1 LPPTKFEMMAEQEKI
16 EIKPYSKQELASLYK
31 IGVRSMTTW
40 LQPFEK
46 AIGKRHGRYYNMKQV
61 RYIFDKLGLPG
72 D

>member
-1 LPPTKFEMMAEQEKI
+1 
-16 EIKPYSKQELASLYK
+16 
-31 IGVRSMTTW
+31 MTTW

-46 AIGKRHGRYYNMKQV
+46 TIGKRQGRYYNLKQV

>member
-1 LPPTKFEMMAEQEKI
+1 MKEKI
-16 EIKPYSKQELASLYK
+16 EVFEIKPYSKKELAGLYK

-40 LQPFEK
+40 LEPFK
-46 AIGKRHGRYYNMKQV
+46 KDIGKRYGWYYNIKQV

>member
-1 LPPTKFEMMAEQEKI
+1 MPSLKFNTMATTEKI
-16 EIKPYSKQELASLYK
+16 EIKPYSKQELAGLYK

-46 AIGKRHGRYYNMKQV
+46 TIGKRQGRYYNLKQV

>member
-1 LPPTKFEMMAEQEKI
+1 MATIEKI
-16 EIKPYSKQELASLYK
+16 EIKPYSKQELADMYK

-46 AIGKRHGRYYNMKQV
+46 TIGKRHGRYYNMKQV

>member
-1 LPPTKFEMMAEQEKI
+1 MAEIEKI
-16 EIKPYSKQELASLYK
+16 EIKPYSKQELADLYK

-40 LQPFEK
+40 LYPFEK
-46 AIGKRHGRYYNMKQV
+46 GIGKRYGRYYNLKQV